1 MWRFNSGVD
10 FFRVVDFRGILDK
23 ALYKTEISYR
33 CVLLHCLV
41 GVKPGQWT
49 QTWQLQNSL
58 SLIIL
63 FLPFSFSLCL

>member
-33 CVLLHCLV
+33 
-41 GVKPGQWT
+41 
-49 QTWQLQNSL
+49 
-58 SLIIL
+58 
-63 FLPFSFSLCL
+63 

>member
-33 CVLLHCLV
+33 CVLLLGWCETRAVDSDLATTKFTIIDHLV
-41 GVKPGQWT
+41 FT
-49 QTWQLQNSL
+49 
-58 SLIIL
+58 L
-63 FLPFSFSLCL
+63 FF

>member
-23 ALYKTEISYR
+23 ACIKLKYLTGELPY
-33 CVLLHCLV
+33 CLV